1 AAPESPAAALAA
13 AVTAR
18 SRATELDDAERRDFR
33 RIHDLVTDAA
43 LDAMTAQ
50 IARVTSASPDGTA
63 TRDAIVAGTGAQG
76 HGTLMDRWIDELD
89 RAGRVRCADGLVSV
103 TDTAAGAA
111 TDTAAAA
118 GAATDTAA
126 GAARWEEIHRLDDR
140 LGYGRRQ
147 LDYLR
152 TSLDELP
159 GLLEGSVDPL
169 SLLFPGGD
177 MAVARASYG
186 ENRLA
191 SYLNGVCAAAVGH
204 HARSLV
210 AAGRTCRVL
219 EIGAGV
225 GGTTAD
231 VLAELADLTD
241 PTAPTDPTDPTDRPG
256 PGVDYLFTDVSRY
269 FTDAAA
275 REWPQVRTGLF
286 DINTDPAEQGVE
298 PGSVDVVLCANVLHN
313 ARDIDVALRRIAGM
327 LAPGGVLVVIDS
339 TATNAPLMASMEF
352 KEGLGDATD
361 ARLGTGSPFLTFA
374 QWREA
379 VAASPLESVAVLPE
393 AGSVLELGAQ
403 HVFIV
408 RKPEVRAGS
417 GEGLDAARVRTAAA
431 DVLPA
436 SMRPRR
442 VGVVAALPM
451 TANGKRD
458 RAAVAALVA
467 G

>member
-1 AAPESPAAALAA
+1 ALAA

-50 IARVTSASPDGTA
+50 IAQVTSASPDGTA

-111 TDTAAAA
+111 TDT
-118 GAATDTAA
+118 GTA
-126 GAARWEEIHRLDDR
+126 AARWEEIHRLDDR

-152 TSLDELP
+152 SSLDELP

-204 HARSLV
+204 HARSLA

-231 VLAELADLTD
+231 VLAELADL
-241 PTAPTDPTDPTDRPG
+241 TDPTDRPG

-313 ARDIDVALRRIAGM
+313 ARDIDVALRRVAGM

-442 VGVVAALPM
+442 IGV
-451 TANGKRD
+451 
-458 RAAVAALVA
+458 
-467 G
+467 